1 MDPFAMKDLQ
11 KRRLFFQNGTNV
23 YKRWTLRWSVSHK
36 TLYNTSTPT
45 CVTKDVQIIVC
56 GKRQL
61 LKTKVPWDC
70 IINNN

>member
-1 MDPFAMKDLQ
+1 MDPFATKDLQ

-23 YKRWTLRWSVSHK
+23 YKMWTLRWSVPYK
-36 TLYNTSTPT
+36 TLYSTPT

-61 LKTKVPWDC
+61 LKTKVPRDE
-70 IINNN
+70 